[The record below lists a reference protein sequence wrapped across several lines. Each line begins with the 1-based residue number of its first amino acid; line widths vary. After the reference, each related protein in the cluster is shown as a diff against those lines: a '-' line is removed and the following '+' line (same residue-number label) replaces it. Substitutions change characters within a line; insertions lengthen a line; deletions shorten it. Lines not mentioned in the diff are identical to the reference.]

1 VPKSTLGN
9 GMVDT
14 NSRIVHIEGRVDR
27 LESDVSDIK
36 AGVRELLNRPANP
49 GFDQVIK
56 TLVSTLAACAII
68 AGFGEWRINQ
78 AVSPIV
84 NLLSATDIKLD
95 KGVDNVIELRIEQAV
110 LEERSR
116 WLQTQ
121 TSWST
126 KTEPLH

>member
-1 VPKSTLGN
+1 
-9 GMVDT
+9 
-14 NSRIVHIEGRVDR
+14 
-27 LESDVSDIK
+27 
-36 AGVRELLNRPANP
+36 
-49 GFDQVIK
+49 
-56 TLVSTLAACAII
+56 
-68 AGFGEWRINQ
+68 
-78 AVSPIV
+78 V

>member
-1 VPKSTLGN
+1 MPKSTLGN